1 MCIKEFFYNTS
12 INEQDQW
19 LRWKRASAPKIK
31 MAEICF
37 FTNFRIYVHNYLF
50 IYFGLK
56 KSSRNFRNR
65 KHLIS
70 YHLVFIKYV
79 LRAGFFFLD
88 PLRNMCRE
96 TFKESSEWTAVLWT
110 FNRDIIGTRLLF
122 GRELVNGIFHCF
134 ELRWLKLQGHTC
146 FMLTYYCH
154 NLPALFGET
163 SKCQFCTLIWN
174 Y

>member
-37 FTNFRIYVHNYLF
+37 FTNFGIYVHNYLF

-70 YHLVFIKYV
+70 YHLVFIKCV
-79 LRAGFFFLD
+79 LRAGFFYFWI
-88 PLRNMCRE
+88 R
-96 TFKESSEWTAVLWT
+96 SEICAVKHSKS
-110 FNRDIIGTRLLF
+110 RLN
-122 GRELVNGIFHCF
+122 ELPSCDRHLI
-134 ELRWLKLQGHTC
+134 EILSAQG
-146 FMLTYYCH
+146 YC
-154 NLPALFGET
+154 LAGSLLMEYFIV
-163 SKCQFCTLIWN
+163 LN
-174 Y
+174 YVD

>member
-1 MCIKEFFYNTS
+1 MTEFDLCVF
-12 INEQDQW
+12 
-19 LRWKRASAPKIK
+19 SALLNNSFTTLKQLTGEATLMTHVHKGIFLQYVNQLAGPMTALKTCQRPQNK

-79 LRAGFFFLD
+79 LRAGFFFWIRSEICAVKHSKSRL
-88 PLRNMCRE
+88 N
-96 TFKESSEWTAVLWT
+96 ESPSCDRHLIEILSAQGYCLAGSLLMEYFIVL
-110 FNRDIIGTRLLF
+110 
-122 GRELVNGIFHCF
+122 
-134 ELRWLKLQGHTC
+134 
-146 FMLTYYCH
+146 
-154 NLPALFGET
+154 
-163 SKCQFCTLIWN
+163 N
-174 Y
+174 YVD